1 MASYSFVELLSPL
14 DFEHLARDILSRD
27 LKVDLK
33 TFAEGK
39 DKGVD
44 LRYSK
49 NADESIIVQCKRVKS
64 ISKKLLEEEKEKIEK
79 LNPTKYFLV
88 LAIDIST
95 ELTDFITETFCD
107 WMEDDSNIYTKSRLN
122 NLLDEYIDIHQKQ
135 YKLWLNSST
144 IFNRI
149 ISQPLFERA
158 KSLISDLK
166 RDYKYYVKNESLNK
180 AFEILNENQ
189 FIIISGIPG
198 IGKTTLAKL
207 ILWEYLQK
215 DFEIIEIRK
224 ISEGEQV
231 LIENSELNQ
240 VFYFDDFLG
249 ENFLKYDVIEGRAND
264 LVQFLKRIKNS
275 KNKKLVMTTREYI
288 LNQAKETYEK
298 LDSPEL
304 NIVKYTLDLSS
315 YSKRIKALILYNH
328 LFYSG
333 IPIEY
338 INALIENKTYEKI
351 IEHKNYSPRIIE
363 QLTIKLS
370 DILISDYS
378 TEFINSLDYPLGIW
392 DKAFQSQ
399 ISEGARFTLF
409 SLVSFSERVLLS
421 DFKIALDKLYK
432 EGAKEKGVDFNP
444 FYFKKYIKELE
455 NSFIKINITKKRN
468 HFIAFQNPSIRD
480 FLLNIIKHDED
491 IVKLLLSTCNYF
503 NQFAYTLRYL
513 ANGFMD
519 NKEIQNLSN
528 NIIFNQ
534 FDLMSNCTRVSIA
547 LNEYKSEIT
556 TIEKIHDLK
565 FYLKQTKNTELID
578 FIIDRFKSINIKNMF
593 YTIERNYLEFY
604 KEYYDRLSLNYT
616 NITQQVFENMSWFG
630 SVDNIEILEDINK
643 EEFEI
648 YKSTNEEFIQEKLSD
663 TIRREIEF
671 SDTED
676 ALEDFKGRLDYSSSV
691 LSRFTLSVSDF
702 DNDFKIRKNEIID
715 KAEPENKKGTTDLE
729 HIDVV
734 SDDDDFNVDELF
746 RIEMFT

>member
-1 MASYSFVELLSPL
+1 MANYSFIDLLSPL
-14 DFEHLARDILSRD
+14 DFEHLTRDILSQD

-33 TFAEGK
+33 SFAEGK

-49 NADESIIVQCKRVKS
+49 NGDDSIIVQCKRVKS
-64 ISKKLLEEEKEKIEK
+64 ISKKLLEEERDKIKK
-79 LNPTKYFLV
+79 LNPTKYYLV
-88 LAIDIST
+88 FATDISL
-95 ELTDFITETFCD
+95 ELTNFITDTFSD
-107 WMEDDSNIYTKSRLN
+107 WMDDDSNIYTKSRLN
-122 NLLDEYIDIHQKQ
+122 KLLDKYVDIHQKQ

-149 ISQPLFERA
+149 INQPLFERA
-158 KSLISDLK
+158 RSLISDLK

-224 ISEGEQV
+224 IIEGEQV
-231 LIENSELNQ
+231 LIENSELKQ

-333 IPIEY
+333 IPLEY
-338 INALIENKTYEKI
+338 IKALIENKTYEKI

-370 DILISDYS
+370 DILISDYPN
-378 TEFINSLDYPLGIW
+378 EFINSLNYPLGIW

-409 SLVSFSERVLLS
+409 SLATFSESILLS
-421 DFKIALDKLYK
+421 DFKVALDKLYK
-432 EGAKEKGVDFNP
+432 EGAKERGVDFNP
-444 FYFKKYIKELE
+444 YYFRKYIKELE
-455 NSFIKINITKKRN
+455 NSFVKIDITKKRN
-468 HFIAFQNPSIRD
+468 HYIAFQNPSIRD

-491 IVKLLLSTCNYF
+491 IVKLLLSTCSYF
-503 NQFAYTLRYL
+503 NQFTYTLRYL
-513 ANGFMD
+513 ANGFIE
-519 NKEIQNLSN
+519 KEEIQSLSDS
-528 NIIFNQ
+528 IILEQ
-534 FDLMSNCTRVSIA
+534 FDSMSNYTRVSIE

-556 TIEKIHDLK
+556 TIEKIHNLK
-565 FYLKQTKNTELID
+565 FYFKETKNTGLID

-593 YTIERNYLEFY
+593 YIDERHYLEFY
-604 KEYYDRLSLNYT
+604 KEYYHKLSLNYT

-630 SVDNIEILEDINK
+630 SVDNIEILEEINK
-643 EEFEI
+643 EEFDI

-676 ALEDFKGRLDYSSSV
+676 SLEDFKGRLDYSSGV
-691 LSRFTLSVSDF
+691 LAKFTLSVFDFDSDF
-702 DNDFKIRKNEIID
+702 KLRRNEIAD
-715 KAEPENKKGTTDLE
+715 KSEPEEGKKATDLE
-729 HIDVV
+729 HIKIIG
-734 SDDDDFNVDELF
+734 DDEDFKIDEIF
-746 RIEMFT
+746 KIEMFT